1 MFSERKLHSHSL
13 WEELGAF
20 CIWRL
25 APIITGCKKMKRQ
38 NAGRQELCHIG
49 FLGLIKEFR
58 LHSLR
63 IENKD
68 FIQRAEENFGG
79 EGD

>member
-1 MFSERKLHSHSL
+1 MGGAGCLLHL
-13 WEELGAF
+13 E
-20 CIWRL
+20 
-25 APIITGCKKMKRQ
+25 
-38 NAGRQELCHIG
+38 AGSYHHRMQEDEKTKCRQELCHIG